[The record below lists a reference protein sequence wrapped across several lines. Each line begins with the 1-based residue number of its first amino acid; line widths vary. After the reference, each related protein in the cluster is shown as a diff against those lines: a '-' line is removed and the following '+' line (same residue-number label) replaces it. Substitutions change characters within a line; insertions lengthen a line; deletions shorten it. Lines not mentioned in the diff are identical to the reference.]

1 MMTKQS
7 RILTTAILLGLS
19 GWVGAPTALAQANTS
34 GSENVMEEIMVTARR
49 REESLQDVPGT
60 VTAFSEETLR
70 SAGVER
76 AEDFIALTPGVT
88 MVNAAE
94 VGDTQ
99 VNIRG
104 INGARDAENSFA
116 FLIDG
121 VLYTNPAAF
130 NREYTDLRQIEV
142 FKGPQG
148 AIYGRNAAAGAI
160 IVTTTTPTN
169 EFEVNGTLQVAQ
181 DSTYLGKG
189 GISGALIEDELFF
202 RLSADWRTT
211 DGYYNNVYLGRDDV
225 VDAYDG
231 YNVHARLIWQPTD
244 ATTWDTKLRVG
255 SVDASSITFNSTFAL
270 PVFAAALSN
279 PPAYQDVNDFDF
291 QFDPNVVS
299 DNDQDSFEFSTKV
312 DQDLE
317 GMRFTGWFLY
327 SDIQNDLISDG
338 TSAAFGFYNVDSVC
352 QQTAAALTGY
362 PLLPPQFIGQTPT
375 GVIFDPNGSFLGA
388 YTPTTCD
395 GIQEQL
401 RDQKDMSVEMRLA
414 SDNDSKLQWMGGIYF
429 LDIDRQV
436 GVSLN
441 RDSGQLPIRGLYQP
455 EPGPNSTASLAY
467 DQFDSQVFA
476 VFGSLDYDV
485 TDSLE
490 LSLAVRYDNE
500 KRSTSSLVD
509 ATARQ
514 SFIDLNFDGVFNDP
528 LNPALSSLI
537 NDPVNPTI
545 PDKNETFSETQ
556 PKVSFRWD
564 AMESTSIYGS
574 WGVGFK
580 AGGFNNAG
588 SAATVNI
595 FNNSF
600 INCGNPSGICFAD
613 DMGVPMPVIADD
625 YDKET
630 SSAFELGFHSTLA
643 GGQLRLNGAA
653 YYTEVTDMQFF
664 EFFVGSFGLLR
675 VVSNIDKVDITGFEL
690 GADYALNDNW
700 RFYAGG
706 NWLESEIK
714 ANSSRP
720 DTVGNDAPYT
730 PDYTLNFSVDMN
742 YPITQTLN
750 LLARV
755 DARFV
760 GETWFHTVQEGQRP
774 TIFAPLFELGFG
786 PGAGALGIANYDVA
800 RRDEFGIIDLR
811 LGVGADNWTVTGFAT
826 NLTDEK
832 YLEEVIPAPE
842 FGGNFDHPG
851 SERRYGVEVSF
862 RY

>member
-1 MMTKQS
+1 MRGKKLTSAIIVVLSAWAAVPGAVAQS
-7 RILTTAILLGLS
+7 SSA
-19 GWVGAPTALAQANTS
+19 
-34 GSENVMEEIMVTARR
+34 GSENVMEEIIVSARR

-60 VTAFSEETLR
+60 ITAFSEETLR

-76 AEDFIALTPGVT
+76 AKDFIALTPGVT
-88 MVNAAE
+88 MVDAAE

-130 NREYTDLRQIEV
+130 NREYTDLQQIEV

-160 IVTTTTPTN
+160 IVTTTKPTN
-169 EFEVNGTLQVAQ
+169 DFETNGTFSIAQ

-202 RLSADWRTT
+202 RLSADWRSS
-211 DGYYNNVYLGRDDV
+211 DGYYSNAFLGRDDV
-225 VDAYDG
+225 VDAYEG
-231 YNVHARLIWQPTD
+231 FNVNARLIWEAGD
-244 ATTWDTKLRVG
+244 DTTFDTKLRVG
-255 SVDASSITFNSTFAL
+255 TVDASSITFNSTFAL

-279 PPAYQDVNDFDF
+279 PPAYQNVNDFDF
-291 QFDPNVVS
+291 QFDANVIS
-299 DNDQDSFEFSTKV
+299 DNDQDSLEFSTKV
-312 DQDLE
+312 DHQME
-317 GMRFTGWFLY
+317 GMNFTGWFLY

-352 QQTAAALTGY
+352 QQTVSALSGY

-401 RDQKDMSVEMRLA
+401 RDQKDLSVEMRIA
-414 SDNDSKLQWMGGIYF
+414 SDTDSKLQWMGGVYF

-441 RDSGQLPIRGLYQP
+441 RDSGQQPNRGLYQP
-455 EPGPNSTASLAY
+455 EPGPNSTASLVY

-476 VFGSLDYDV
+476 IFGSLEYDV

-490 LSLAVRYDNE
+490 LSLALRYDNE

-509 ATARQ
+509 PTARQ
-514 SFIDLNFDGVFNDP
+514 SFIDLNFDGIFNDP

-537 NDPVNPTI
+537 NDPVNPSI
-545 PDKNETFSETQ
+545 PDKDETFSETQ

-564 AMESTSIYGS
+564 ATDDTSIYGS

-588 SAATVNI
+588 SAATVGI

-600 INCGNPSGICFAD
+600 INGGIGINFAD
-613 DMGVPMPVIADD
+613 MLGVPLPVISDD

-630 SSAFELGFHSTLA
+630 SSAYELGFHSTVA
-643 GGQLRLNGAA
+643 GGQLRLNGAV

-664 EFFVGSFGLLR
+664 EFFVGTFGLLR
-675 VVSNIDKVDITGFEL
+675 VVSNIDKVDITGVEL
-690 GADYALNDNW
+690 GADFALNENW

-706 NWLESEIK
+706 NWLDTEIK
-714 ANSSRP
+714 RNSSRP
-720 DTVGNDAPYT
+720 DTVGNEAPYT
-730 PDYTLNFSVDMN
+730 PEYTLNFSADMN
-742 YPITQTLN
+742 YPITGSLN

-774 TIFAPLFELGFG
+774 TIFMPLFELGFG
-786 PGAGALGIANYDVA
+786 AGAGALGIAEYDVA

-811 LGVGADNWTVTGFAT
+811 LGVGNEIWTVTGFAT
-826 NLTDEK
+826 NLTDEH

-842 FGGNFDHPG
+842 FGGNFNHPG
-851 SERRYGVEVSF
+851 TERRYGVEFSF